1 MAHDST
7 ILTVYPQIREVYLLH
22 EFCHAYN
29 LGYKVNMP
37 QCYEDNR
44 QGILATGYQFN
55 KTTYASEAIADFLVA
70 WTHDAWNHLKARK
83 GIADTMIG
91 YSILSN

>member
-7 ILTVYPQIREVYLLH
+7 ILTVYPQIKEVNLLH
-22 EFCHAYN
+22 EFSHAYN

-44 QGILATGYQFN
+44 QGILATGY
-55 KTTYASEAIADFLVA
+55 
-70 WTHDAWNHLKARK
+70 
-83 GIADTMIG
+83 
-91 YSILSN
+91 